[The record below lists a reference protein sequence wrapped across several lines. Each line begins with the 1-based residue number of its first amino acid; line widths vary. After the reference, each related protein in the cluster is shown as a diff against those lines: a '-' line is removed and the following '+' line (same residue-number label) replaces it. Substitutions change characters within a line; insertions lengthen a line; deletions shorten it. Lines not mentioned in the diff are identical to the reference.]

1 MSVKTVERRA
11 GSMDYAV
18 DEDGNEAPIVKA
30 EILFDGEEPIE
41 VYHMEEKE
49 KEQLLRLIDTAS
61 LNDAIDYTLYYTL
74 QEEAQSYFAGDKTL
88 DEAVDVIQRRASLFV
103 AERM

>member
-1 MSVKTVERRA
+1 MEDMLERA

-30 EILFDGEEPIE
+30 EILFDGEELIE

-49 KEQLLRLIDTAS
+49 KEQLLR
-61 LNDAIDYTLYYTL
+61 
-74 QEEAQSYFAGDKTL
+74 
-88 DEAVDVIQRRASLFV
+88 
-103 AERM
+103 

>member
-1 MSVKTVERRA
+1 M
-11 GSMDYAV
+11 
-18 DEDGNEAPIVKA
+18 
-30 EILFDGEEPIE
+30 
-41 VYHMEEKE
+41 
-49 KEQLLRLIDTAS
+49 RLIDTAS

>member
-30 EILFDGEEPIE
+30 EILFDGEEPI
-41 VYHMEEKE
+41 
-49 KEQLLRLIDTAS
+49 
-61 LNDAIDYTLYYTL
+61 
-74 QEEAQSYFAGDKTL
+74 
-88 DEAVDVIQRRASLFV
+88 
-103 AERM
+103 